1 MALKPCLDCGA
12 LSDQS
17 RCPGHRAA
25 VERGRKQRPTNT
37 TRDWAE
43 RQRRAFAV
51 AAHRQVNGDWC
62 PGYGVQSHPSSD
74 LTADHIVSVAKGGDP
89 NGPLQVLCRSCNG
102 RKAG

>member
-1 MALKPCLDCGA
+1 MAKRPCIDCGT
-12 LSDQS
+12 LTSGT
-17 RCPGHRAA
+17 RCPIHQANR
-25 VERGRKQRPTNT
+25 ERGRKQRPTNT

-51 AAHRQVNGDWC
+51 TAHRQVNGNWC
-62 PGYGVQSHPSSD
+62 PGYGVQAHPSSD
-74 LTADHIVSVAKGGDP
+74 LTADHVVSINAGGDP